1 MVENTKEITT
11 SQGGRIEGGKEN
23 CQLDNTEMNCL
34 VNMVHNAKNVSSL
47 TMNS

>member
-11 SQGGRIEGGKEN
+11 RQGGKEN
-23 CQLDNTEMNCL
+23 CQLDNTDMNCL